1 MSPIFHVATRI
12 NVINISVRILSPI
25 WTEKP
30 ETAKRLS
37 QRISAVIRWARA
49 SEFFTGDDPVEA
61 ALAGLPRQK
70 HDVQHHKAL
79 HFDHVPELIRKLRAC
94 SAKPESKLALEFLI
108 LTAARTKET
117 LGARWNEV
125 DFQKRLWVVPVDR
138 MKPTETHRVPLT
150 SHAMDLLK
158 QVRALSPES
167 EFVFPNQATG
177 RPLSYNPRFPRWFLP
192 TAENGSTIENRSKAW
207 PFIPVWRLGLGHAA
221 HPSPRQGTFG
231 CAIMV
236 IRQWASARPPPVQP
250 RSDDTRRHVGA
261 GFGRRPS
268 ISRRISAN
276 NRRGIATSASWNVT

>member
-177 RPLSYNPRFPRWFLP
+177 RPLSYNPR
-192 TAENGSTIENRSKAW
+192 
-207 PFIPVWRLGLGHAA
+207 
-221 HPSPRQGTFG
+221 
-231 CAIMV
+231 
-236 IRQWASARPPPVQP
+236 
-250 RSDDTRRHVGA
+250 
-261 GFGRRPS
+261 
-268 ISRRISAN
+268 
-276 NRRGIATSASWNVT
+276 